1 MDGIAL
7 DEVRKNI
14 GQIARLRGGV
24 AGIVMPA
31 WLPFQ
36 HLRDL
41 VDACLQSA
49 LPVID
54 PLGFGP
60 NPDSQ

>member
-1 MDGIAL
+1 
-7 DEVRKNI
+7 
-14 GQIARLRGGV
+14 LRGGV